1 MKKGSNIFINL
12 IFFLGGCLI
21 TYFALQYSYFNINT
35 EVNVV
40 ETLLSLIIALIGL
53 YIAISI
59 QKKYNKNQSLHSI
72 VQSKMDNIWN
82 GFSIFDNQLNDQNT
96 IQLKIVTKSF
106 KSLYKELNNLKIV
119 FTTFNLNATCINKLE
134 KSMEAF
140 DTLITSDLPISNNVI
155 KLSNHKTV
163 IKDQSNLIH
172 QDIVNSLKEINDI
185 L

>member
-1 MKKGSNIFINL
+1 M
-12 IFFLGGCLI
+12 
-21 TYFALQYSYFNINT
+21 
-35 EVNVV
+35 
-40 ETLLSLIIALIGL
+40 
-53 YIAISI
+53 
-59 QKKYNKNQSLHSI
+59 
-72 VQSKMDNIWN
+72 
-82 GFSIFDNQLNDQNT
+82 NDQNT